1 MTVIAI
7 IAYNSRVG
15 VLITA
20 ADDTTVLTGGAVVV
34 CQDVVDDV
42 SLHLPAFGTVAVV
55 TVESKVRWKAVV
67 STEAGV
73 VIDIVIVTGNS
84 GVGEI
89 ITIVYDATVFIR
101 GVVEVFQTSA
111 LTEVFVVSSLAKDV
125 LLTEDAEMVAESA
138 VVVTSNF
145 AVVITVLKFVEA
157 VVDAVI
163 SIIEDD
169 GVLDFG
175 VGESFKTVEESID
188 IRMVLLGIGSV
199 AVVVWTATEET
210 SVVTADNEDV
220 EVDLEVAAIALATN
234 VVIFKEIT
242 ERVISAE
249 DVFEVVRVDLLAAS
263 TDSVL
268 TFESRVCW
276 EVVVS
281 ARASVIIGAAIVAY
295 NGGVGASITIVDKM
309 TALTGAAV
317 AVSKAG
323 TAIDVSATGSL
334 EKDFLVIEDF
344 GIVDGSNA
352 AVTSSV
358 VVLVT
363 VPEFV
368 AAVVDCVTLVVE
380 GGVVANSSVAE
391 SFKAMKERVAVKM
404 DVTAIGSG
412 VIVVSAATLEALVV
426 VADN

>member
-7 IAYNSRVG
+7 IAYKSRVG

-34 CQDVVDDV
+34 CQDVVDVV

-163 SIIEDD
+163 PIIEDD
-169 GVLDFG
+169 GVLDL
-175 VGESFKTVEESID
+175 V
-188 IRMVLLGIGSV
+188 
-199 AVVVWTATEET
+199 
-210 SVVTADNEDV
+210 
-220 EVDLEVAAIALATN
+220 
-234 VVIFKEIT
+234 
-242 ERVISAE
+242 
-249 DVFEVVRVDLLAAS
+249 
-263 TDSVL
+263 
-268 TFESRVCW
+268 
-276 EVVVS
+276 
-281 ARASVIIGAAIVAY
+281 
-295 NGGVGASITIVDKM
+295 
-309 TALTGAAV
+309 
-317 AVSKAG
+317 
-323 TAIDVSATGSL
+323 L
-334 EKDFLVIEDF
+334 EK
-344 GIVDGSNA
+344 
-352 AVTSSV
+352 
-358 VVLVT
+358 VLRLWKKV
-363 VPEFV
+363 
-368 AAVVDCVTLVVE
+368 
-380 GGVVANSSVAE
+380 
-391 SFKAMKERVAVKM
+391 
-404 DVTAIGSG
+404 
-412 VIVVSAATLEALVV
+412 
-426 VADN
+426 